1 MPINNTRYTATL
13 LAVTASLV
21 ISSMSPVS
29 ADTLEPRHAIS
40 RYTSISTTPEVDQI
54 NPLMTVV
61 SYAFP
66 PSVTTVGQAVTY
78 TLEQTGYSPVDAS
91 KLPDA
96 AKIMLSL
103 PLPSIQRR
111 FRYVTVQT
119 ALKTLAGTA
128 FVLMVDPIN
137 RQVTFVPVLQHG
149 APTKGAGND

>member
-1 MPINNTRYTATL
+1 MPITNTRYTATL
-13 LAVTASLV
+13 LACAATIALV
-21 ISSMSPVS
+21 SPARV
-29 ADTLEPRHAIS
+29 AAETLEPRHTIS

-61 SYAFP
+61 SFAFP
-66 PSVTTVGQAVTY
+66 PTVTTVGQAVTY
-78 TLEQTGYSPVDAS
+78 TLEQTGYSLVDAS

-96 AKIMLSL
+96 AKIMLAL

-149 APTKGAGND
+149 ASPKGAEHE